1 MSSEVHKYIF
11 CVTLAPQ
18 NTLKSLAS
26 FDLENSIL
34 NIFIY
39 LNVYIVS
46 IHFVEKKY
54 ISNVLIGR
62 TLLFYL
68 PPATSIGYTNVTKY
82 GFLSGIQ

>member
-18 NTLKSLAS
+18 NTLKSLATS
-26 FDLENSIL
+26 DMENSIL

-54 ISNVLIGR
+54 ISNVLSGR
-62 TLLFYL
+62 KLLFNL
-68 PPATSIGYTNVTKY
+68 PPAMSIRDRKIGNLK
-82 GFLSGIQ
+82 

>member
-46 IHFVEKKY
+46 IHFVENKY

-62 TLLFYL
+62 MFLFNL
-68 PPATSIGYTNVTKY
+68 PATSIVYPNVTKY